1 MNVLSIDSLGLDI
14 PTGRGGR
21 RVLLRDVS
29 LALDAGEA
37 LGLVGESGSGKSLTA
52 RAVMGLLPTG
62 ARVSGSIVVDGT
74 DVLAAGPSDLRRLR
88 SGDVA
93 MIFQNPSAHL
103 NPVRTIGDYL
113 TEVLRFAR
121 GEDRDTARERA
132 VALLRDVHLE
142 QPERLLSR
150 YPHQLSGGMLQ
161 RVMIAGAL
169 AGEPR
174 LLLADEPTTALDV
187 TIQAEVMAILTELRK
202 ARGVALL
209 LITHDL
215 ELAAITC
222 DRTAVMYAGT
232 VVETRLSRL
241 VLEHPRHPYSAALA
255 RSRPRLT
262 ERLPRLPVIGGR
274 PIAAFE
280 AHDGCV
286 FSGRCN
292 YGLPSC
298 ADERPVAT
306 TTTGGVVAC
315 LRTDELGDLGERG
328 GVS

>member
-1 MNVLSIDSLGLDI
+1 MTVLSIESLALDI
-14 PTGRGGR
+14 PDERGDR

-29 LALDAGEA
+29 LALRSGEA

-62 ARVSGSIVVDGT
+62 AHTSGSIVVQGT
-74 DVLAAGPSDLRRLR
+74 DVLAASPSDLRALR
-88 SGDVA
+88 SNDVA

-103 NPVRTIGDYL
+103 NPVRTIGDYM
-113 TEVLRFAR
+113 TEVLRFTRSRDKDAAR
-121 GEDRDTARERA
+121 RRA
-132 VALLRDVHLE
+132 VALLRDVRLE
-142 QPERLLSR
+142 HPERVLDM

-187 TIQAEVMAILTELRK
+187 TIQAEVMAILTELRQ

-215 ELAAITC
+215 ELAAVTC

-232 VVETRLSRL
+232 VVETRTSHEL
-241 VLEHPRHPYSAALA
+241 LEHPRHPYSAALT

-262 ERLPRLPVIGGR
+262 ERVPRLPVVGGR

-280 AHDGCV
+280 ASAGCV
-286 FSGRCN
+286 FAGRCQ
-292 YGLPSC
+292 YGIPAC
-298 ADERPVAT
+298 AEERPSAT
-306 TTTGGVVAC
+306 VIADGTVAC
-315 LRTDELGDLGERG
+315 LRQEELGDLGEAR
-328 GVS
+328 STS